1 MNQYLREMIELSK
14 IDNAITEFEPKI
26 EKANKE
32 YEAVANRR
40 IAITESIA
48 NLENRK
54 NQIFQDIAG
63 YEKSL
68 AKLQQEEKEH
78 QKKIQMAKNEREL
91 ENLKLEKEQILTPQ
105 IENLNEAIAQLNKE
119 LEHIEEQLA
128 EKEQE
133 LQEFQKEFGEYER
146 DLVLKLEE
154 LKNQQKELSQE
165 RNQLVSQMD
174 SKIFSFY
181 QRIRRWAKET
191 TAVPVRDQACYGC
204 FMKLSN
210 QVYLE
215 VIKGEEIVTCPNC
228 GRLVYLESHLE
239 EE

>member
-26 EKANKE
+26 EKVRKE
-32 YEAVANRR
+32 YETIANRR
-40 IAITESIA
+40 VAIAEAIEKLESSKNR
-48 NLENRK
+48 NLEK
-54 NQIFQDIAG
+54 IAES
-63 YEKSL
+63 EKRL
-68 AKLQQEEKEH
+68 KELQEEE
-78 QKKIQMAKNEREL
+78 KIYLEKLKTAKTEREL
-91 ENLKLEKEQILTPQ
+91 ENLNVEKQTRD
-105 IENLNEAIAQLNKE
+105 NLFNSHHESIAELNRE
-119 LEHIEEQLA
+119 IEHIEEQLA
-128 EKEQE
+128 KKEQE

>member
-1 MNQYLREMIELSK
+1 
-14 IDNAITEFEPKI
+14 
-26 EKANKE
+26 
-32 YEAVANRR
+32 
-40 IAITESIA
+40 
-48 NLENRK
+48 
-54 NQIFQDIAG
+54 
-63 YEKSL
+63 
-68 AKLQQEEKEH
+68 
-78 QKKIQMAKNEREL
+78 
-91 ENLKLEKEQILTPQ
+91 
-105 IENLNEAIAQLNKE
+105 

-128 EKEQE
+128 KKEQE